1 MKIRNG
7 FVSNSSSSSF
17 LLFKAYLTKE
27 QIEQVR
33 NWEKF
38 AVSDE
43 FKVMLYKY
51 AETHEI
57 EDHYTTNYDGTKGEP
72 FDEMDFPYY
81 PEGWTVQE
89 TNDVFEIGTSM
100 DNFNMEQYLA
110 VLGIDIEKNGLRI
123 EDHHCAV
130 LGLNNARSD
139 IKDYVSDPYY
149 FDHYNDDYWFTSEYY
164 RDRIYPIDVRM
175 KAKNPVMPD
184 PVKPKEKKVWICED
198 AGQALNELES
208 EFNKFAIDNGY
219 INWLDKEGKFL
230 YKEKISSLEVFR
242 KIFNILEKVKDNW
255 KARDDFK
262 EKT

>member
-1 MKIRNG
+1 MKIRTG

-33 NWEKF
+33 DWEKF

-43 FKVMLYKY
+43 FKAMLDKY

-57 EDHYTTNYDGTKGEP
+57 ENHYTKNYDGTEGEP
-72 FDEMDFPYY
+72 FGEMDFPYY

-89 TNDVFEIGTSM
+89 TDSVFEVSTGM

-130 LGLNNARSD
+130 LGLNNARTD
-139 IKDYVSDPYY
+139 IRDYVSDPYF
-149 FDHYNDDYWFTSEYY
+149 FDHYDDDYWFTSEYY

-175 KAKNPVMPD
+175 KAKNPGMAD
-184 PVKPKEKKVWICED
+184 PVKPKEKKAWICED
-198 AGQALNELES
+198 AGQALNEVEHQIKELAKE
-208 EFNKFAIDNGY
+208 NGAI
-219 INWLDKEGKFL
+219 W
-230 YKEKISSLEVFR
+230 
-242 KIFNILEKVKDNW
+242 LEKMTNGQYYDDKCRLYAEVLETVNGVKDNW
-255 KARDDFK
+255 KAEDDFEEQK
-262 EKT
+262 